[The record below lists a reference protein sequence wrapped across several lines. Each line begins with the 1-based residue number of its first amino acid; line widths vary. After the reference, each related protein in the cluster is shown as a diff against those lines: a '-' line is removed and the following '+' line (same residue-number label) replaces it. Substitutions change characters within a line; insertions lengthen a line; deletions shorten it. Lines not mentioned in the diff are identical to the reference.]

1 MSNLVVYG
9 FTDRDGA
16 AALEDVGIR
25 IKNNGGPHGVGLVE
39 VGSVSAIV
47 GPETKWRMF
56 RSAEHNNLTRLQH
69 YQTVLESV
77 MEDTAILPARY
88 QTVLPGKEAVCT
100 LLAQHGHRLAKP
112 IADYGHLIEIEVI
125 VEWDLNEMV
134 KTILSKDGLDTSR
147 LGRTSHGMATA
158 LQQEVKTR
166 RETLSR
172 FIRQALKGISVDISD
187 VRDPDPG
194 VVTRHVLLLERE
206 RDNDL
211 FMLLREI
218 DKSGIGKL
226 RMRCIGPL
234 PPCSFASVEVWAGDH
249 DMIENARINLNL
261 NPIVEKGEI
270 RKAYH
275 SAIKQL
281 HPDLNTVV
289 SGTIDEIS
297 AIRDSYELLSMI
309 AEGQVRSKGHG
320 VPDTDRRLDKAMIR
334 LDRSGLDRTFMIAV
348 RREGARKAVA

>member
-9 FTDRDGA
+9 FTNRDGA
-16 AALEDVGIR
+16 AALRDVGSR
-25 IKNNGGPHGVGLVE
+25 IKGSGGPSGVSLVE
-39 VGSVSAIV
+39 VGNVSAVV
-47 GPETKWRMF
+47 GPETRWRMF

-69 YQTVLESV
+69 YQTVLETV

-88 QTVLPGKEAVCT
+88 QTVLPGREAVCT
-100 LLAQHGHRLAKP
+100 LLAQHGHRLIKP
-112 IADYGHLIEIEVI
+112 ITDYGHLIEIEVI
-125 VEWDLNEMV
+125 VDWDLNEIV

-158 LQQEVKTR
+158 LQQEIATR

-172 FIRQALKGISVDISD
+172 YIRHALKAISVDISD

-194 VVTRHVLLLERE
+194 VVTRHVLLLERD
-206 RDNDL
+206 RDSDL
-211 FMLLREI
+211 FLLLREI

-234 PPCSFASVEVWAGDH
+234 PPCSFASVEVWVGDH
-249 DMIENARINLNL
+249 EMVENARMNLKL
-261 NPIVEKGEI
+261 NPIVEKGDI
-270 RKAYH
+270 RRAYH

-281 HPDLNTVV
+281 HPDLNNVV
-289 SGTIDEIS
+289 SGTVDEIN

-309 AEGQVRSKGHG
+309 AEGQVRGSKEAAQ
-320 VPDTDRRLDKAMIR
+320 DEDRRLDKAMIR
-334 LDRSGLDRTFMIAV
+334 LDRGALDRTFMIAV
-348 RREGARKAVA
+348 RREGAGRAA

>member
-1 MSNLVVYG
+1 MNNLVVYG
-9 FTDRDGA
+9 FTNRDGA
-16 AALEDVGIR
+16 AALRDIGGR
-25 IKNNGGPHGVGLVE
+25 IKVGGGPAGVGLVE
-39 VGSVSAIV
+39 VGNVSAIV

-56 RSAEHNNLTRLQH
+56 RSTEHNNLTRLQN
-69 YQTVLESV
+69 YQTVLETV

-88 QTVLPGKEAVCT
+88 QTVLPGREAVCT
-100 LLAQHGHRLAKP
+100 LLAQHGHKLTKP
-112 IADYGHLIEIEVI
+112 IMDYGHLIEIEVI
-125 VEWDLNEMV
+125 VEWDLNEIV

-158 LQQEVKTR
+158 LQQEITKR

-172 FIRQALKGISVDISD
+172 YIRHALKGISVDLSD

-194 VVTRHVLLLERE
+194 VVTRHVLLLEKV
-206 RDNDL
+206 RDTDL
-211 FMLLREI
+211 FMLLRQI

-234 PPCSFASVEVWAGDH
+234 PPCSFASVEVWVGDH
-249 DMIENARINLNL
+249 EMVENARLNLKL

-270 RKAYH
+270 RRAYH

-281 HPDLNTVV
+281 HPDLNNVV
-289 SGTIDEIS
+289 AGNVEEIN

-309 AEGQVRSKGHG
+309 AEGQVRSSRDAAEAG
-320 VPDTDRRLDKAMIR
+320 RQLDKAMIR
-334 LDRSGLDRTFMIAV
+334 LDRGALDRTFMIAV

>member
-1 MSNLVVYG
+1 MNNLVVYG
-9 FTDRDGA
+9 FTNRDGA
-16 AALEDVGIR
+16 AALKGIGAR
-25 IKNNGGPHGVGLVE
+25 IKASGGPHNIGLVE

-56 RSAEHNNLTRLQH
+56 RSTEHNNLTRLQN
-69 YQTVLESV
+69 YQMVLEAV

-88 QTVLPGKEAVCT
+88 QTVLPGREAVCT
-100 LLAQHGHRLAKP
+100 LLAQHGHKLAKP
-112 IADYGHLIEIEVI
+112 ITDYGHLIEIEVI
-125 VEWDLNEMV
+125 VEWDLNEIV

-158 LQQEVKTR
+158 LQQEITKR
-166 RETLSR
+166 RETLAR
-172 FIRQALKGISVDISD
+172 YIRHALKGISVDLSD

-194 VVTRHVLLLERE
+194 VVTRHVLLLEKT

-211 FMLLREI
+211 FLLLRQI
-218 DKSGIGKL
+218 DKSGVGKL

-234 PPCSFASVEVWAGDH
+234 PPCSFASVEVWVGDH
-249 DMIENARINLNL
+249 EMVENARLNLNL

-270 RKAYH
+270 RRAYH

-281 HPDLNTVV
+281 HPDLNNVLAGNV
-289 SGTIDEIS
+289 DEIS

-309 AEGQVRSKGHG
+309 AEGQVRSDAAETG
-320 VPDTDRRLDKAMIR
+320 RRLDKAMVR
-334 LDRSGLDRTFMIAV
+334 LDRGALDQTFMIAV
-348 RREGARKAVA
+348 RRDGVGKAVA

>member
-16 AALEDVGIR
+16 AALADVGVR
-25 IKNNGGPHGVGLVE
+25 IKNNGGPSSVGLVE
-39 VGSVSAIV
+39 VGNVSAVV

-56 RSAEHNNLTRLQH
+56 RSTEHNNLKRLQH
-69 YQTVLESV
+69 YQTVLETV

-134 KTILSKDGLDTSR
+134 KTILSKDGLDISR

-158 LQQEVKTR
+158 LQQEITKR

-172 FIRQALKGISVDISD
+172 YIRQALKAISVDISD

-211 FMLLREI
+211 FMLLKEI

-234 PPCSFASVEVWAGDH
+234 PPCSFASVEVWVGDH
-249 DMIENARINLNL
+249 EMIESARINLNL

-281 HPDLNTVV
+281 HPDLNNVL
-289 SGTIDEIS
+289 SGSVEEIS

-309 AEGQVRSKGHG
+309 AEGQVRSNRQS
-320 VPDTDRRLDKAMIR
+320 VPNSDRRLDKAMIR